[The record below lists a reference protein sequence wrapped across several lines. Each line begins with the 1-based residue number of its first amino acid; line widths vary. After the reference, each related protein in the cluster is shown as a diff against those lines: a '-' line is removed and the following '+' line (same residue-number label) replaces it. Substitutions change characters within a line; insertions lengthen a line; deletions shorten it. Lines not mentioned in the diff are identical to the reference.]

1 MLPTSPDRPALGSCR
16 EPAGSEPPAPSS
28 AGHAVMAQ
36 CCTICSCLVAQSR
49 AGGAVLARATPRV
62 VRVKSSK
69 ISARGHIQKKQPDA
83 GPRFVAWRYDRGE
96 VSVHV
101 ERTYWNGWP
110 MRRGRF
116 GLGKK
121 TMASLR
127 LAYVRCARTLWR
139 LARSGHERLKSRCTT
154 DDGLLTAPEIMQF
167 RRLVVLSARD
177 TAASRAS
184 VNRTPSG

>member
-1 MLPTSPDRPALGSCR
+1 MLPTSPDRPVLGSCR
-16 EPAGSEPPAPSS
+16 EPAGSDPPAPSS
-28 AGHAVMAQ
+28 AGHAV
-36 CCTICSCLVAQSR
+36 I
-49 AGGAVLARATPRV
+49 ARATPRV
-62 VRVKSSK
+62 VRAKSSK

-127 LAYVRCARTLWR
+127 LAYVRCARTL
-139 LARSGHERLKSRCTT
+139 LARSGHERPKSRCTT

-167 RRLVVLSARD
+167 RRRVVLSACD